1 MIAETI
7 IVTLQTFT
15 KIIKAWLRMENKNFK
30 YKPTTM
36 FMTWLKKR
44 ITSVPKTI
52 VYGIVFVCLA
62 MVSAGM
68 VGYQFNDSEFTSKSN
83 RFKNSESQLLAKLE
97 KVESENQ
104 LLHQKFKE
112 VEAALSEIEEKDR
125 NIYRTIYDLR
135 VDENIDS
142 LSNEVDN
149 YTAEDI
155 DNLIKK
161 ISEESK
167 SLDEVF
173 KSAGVKDKNLTS
185 MPVLKPIADKYLSRL
200 ASGFG
205 SRFHPILK
213 VNKEHKGLDFAAKTG
228 TPIYAT
234 GDGTVKNAS
243 FNSGYGNMVMLEHG
257 NGYETLYAHMS
268 RSKVRNGQRVKRGDV
283 LGYVGSTGLSTGAH
297 LHYEIHK
304 NGNPVNPIM
313 YFYNDVDPDE
323 FIKIYQNAQ
332 KMNLSLD

>member
-1 MIAETI
+1 
-7 IVTLQTFT
+7 
-15 KIIKAWLRMENKNFK
+15 MENKKYK
-30 YKPTTM
+30 YKPTQM

-44 ITSVPKTI
+44 FLAIPRTV
-52 VYGIVFVCLA
+52 VYGFAFVCLA
-62 MVSAGM
+62 TISAGM
-68 VGYQFNDSEFTSKSN
+68 VGYRFNDSEDATNAS
-83 RFKNSESQLLAKLE
+83 RFKSKESQLLAELE
-97 KVESENQ
+97 RMEDENQ
-104 LLHQKFKE
+104 LLHKKFKE

-125 NIYRTIYDLR
+125 NIYRTIYDLK

-142 LSNEVDN
+142 LANEVDN

-155 DNLIKK
+155 DNLLKK
-161 ISEESK
+161 IGEESK

-213 VNKEHKGLDFAAKTG
+213 VNKVHNGLDFAAKTG

-243 FNSGYGNMVMLEHG
+243 FNSGYGNMVQLEHG
-257 NGYETLYAHMS
+257 NGYQTLYAHMS
-268 RSKVRNGQRVKRGDV
+268 RAKVRTGQRVKRGDV

-304 NGNPVNPIM
+304 DGKPVDPIM
-313 YFYNDVDPDE
+313 YFYNDVDPDD